1 MSGRYDDIL
10 HLPHHVSHK
19 RAQMSM
25 ADRAAQFSPF
35 AALTGH
41 DAAIRETARLTDQ
54 KIELTED
61 ALSVLN
67 RSYRKLIEHPEGKP
81 TVQITYFQR
90 DARKSGGAYI
100 SSLGAVKKIDPFQ
113 RLIYMENNAVIP
125 MDDVLKII
133 FPTEI

>member
-10 HLPHHVSHK
+10 HLPHHVSLK

-41 DAAIRETARLTDQ
+41 DAAIRETARLTDA

-61 ALSVLN
+61 ALNALD
-67 RSYRKLIEHPEGKP
+67 RRYRTLVEHPEENQ
-81 TVQITYFQR
+81 TVQITYFR
-90 DARKSGGAYI
+90 PDERKSGGAYI
-100 SSLGAVKKIDPFQ
+100 SLLGKVKKVDAVQ
-113 RLIYMENNAVIP
+113 RLIYMENKSIIP
-125 MDDVLKII
+125 MDNVLEII
-133 FPTEI
+133 LRPQ